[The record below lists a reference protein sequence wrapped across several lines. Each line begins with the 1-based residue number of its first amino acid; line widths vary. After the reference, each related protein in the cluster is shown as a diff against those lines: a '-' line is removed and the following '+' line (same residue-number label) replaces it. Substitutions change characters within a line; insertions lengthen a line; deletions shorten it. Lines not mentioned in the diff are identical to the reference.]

1 MFIKQKKPNRF
12 ALSLLAAGIAFA
24 SHSASAQSASCEYVV
39 DNDWGSG
46 AVATVRLTNTGSS
59 TINGWNVEW
68 AYNNNSVAHAWS
80 ANLSGKNPYT
90 ACNMEGDG
98 VIPTGGGGEFGVQV
112 DRSGA
117 AEAAGV
123 TGGVCGD

>member
-1 MFIKQKKPNRF
+1 MFIKQKKPSRF

-24 SHSASAQSASCEYVV
+24 SHSASAQAASCEYVV

-46 AVATVRLTNTGSS
+46 AGGTVRLTNTGSS

-80 ANLSGKNPYT
+80 ANVSGNNPYT
-90 ACNMEGDG
+90 ASKMEWIGC
-98 VIPTGGGGEFGVQV
+98 IPRGGGVEIGMHVNRRG
-112 DRSGA
+112 
-117 AEAAGV
+117 
-123 TGGVCGD
+123 